1 MCIQLCTR
9 GYTIVYTRVYS
20 PLIGSRYT
28 LGISAASTQ
37 IVLSS
42 LYAHRLLCPRSIVF
56 SCVGPD
62 GGGAKGR
69 GKDDAKNTKRGY
81 PTLWDSL
88 SIVGVATWGSESL
101 LRLH

>member
-9 GYTIVYTRVYS
+9 EYTSVYTRVYS

-42 LYAHRLLCPRSIVF
+42 LYALRLLWPRAIVL
-56 SCVGPD
+56 SCVGSD

-69 GKDDAKNTKRGY
+69 GRTTPRIRREAIPQG
-81 PTLWDSL
+81 
-88 SIVGVATWGSESL
+88 GE
-101 LRLH
+101 

>member
-9 GYTIVYTRVYS
+9 EYTSVYTRVHS

-42 LYAHRLLCPRSIVF
+42 LYALRLLWPRTIVL
-56 SCVGPD
+56 SCVSPD

-69 GKDDAKNTKRGY
+69 RRT
-81 PTLWDSL
+81 TLR
-88 SIVGVATWGSESL
+88 IRREAIPQGVE
-101 LRLH
+101 